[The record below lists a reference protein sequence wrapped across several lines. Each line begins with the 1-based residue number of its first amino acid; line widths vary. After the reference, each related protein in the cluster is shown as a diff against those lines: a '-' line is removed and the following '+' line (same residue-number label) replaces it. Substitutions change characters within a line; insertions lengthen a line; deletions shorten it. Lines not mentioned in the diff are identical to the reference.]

1 MEHRLGIILGYHI
14 MYEEQNSGNPQEMSV
29 SAFNLSAELQNIQRG
44 RLYEVTV
51 TAFNSAGEGPPSPLV
66 VLRSADGGK

>member
-29 SAFNLSAELQNIQRG
+29 SAFNLTAELQNIQRG
-44 RLYEVTV
+44 RLYEVKV
-51 TAFNSAGEGPPSPLV
+51 TAFNSVGEGPPSPLV
-66 VLRSADGGK
+66 VIRTADGGK